1 MSFLFDRR
9 PSTLN
14 SMHPG
19 LVRLYGT
26 EKVSAPKEWKPMKG
40 GLPLAALVGGTLL
53 YHGLHK
59 SNQNAQAQQGL
70 RQDYARGAAAN
81 RLSGTDA
88 ALRGGVPLD
97 PGGAAL
103 YRNERADS
111 NTPGDFSM
119 FDKGAAAIAEDAGRL
134 LAKQAGI
141 GGAVMS
147 GLKAGGSALSKGI
160 GAAKSALTPGMG
172 TKLLAGGAL
181 VGGGLLAAKAGKSAY
196 NYGMAPTQERTL
208 GGHNAELPSSVNQF
222 GQVVM

>member
-1 MSFLFDRR
+1 MSFLFDGR

-14 SMHPG
+14 NMHPG

-59 SNQNAQAQQGL
+59 SNQNAQARQGL
-70 RQDYARGAAAN
+70 QQDYARGAAAN

-119 FDKGAAAIAEDAGRL
+119 FDKGAAAVAEDAGRL

-147 GLKAGGSALSKGI
+147 GLKS
-160 GAAKSALTPGMG
+160 AKSALTPGMG

-208 GGHNAELPSSVNQF
+208 GGHNAELPSSVNQY